1 MRRNLVPGL
10 VLQALALSVVVLY
23 SVWAPFNTWLK
34 GIGELKTDFGYAF
47 SGLSTAV
54 FGGLLPFAFLSAT
67 GQLKKTRR
75 GLVFAYYL
83 LFWLWKGIEVDA
95 FYRGQVWLFG
105 DTASFVVIVRKTLFD
120 QLIYCPFWAVPTQ
133 VVCFLWKD
141 GDFSWVRLK
150 AQLTDVP
157 LGRRVVI
164 VTLSSWVVWIP
175 TVAVVYALPIGLQ
188 IPLFNL
194 VICFWSL
201 MLTSLSRDTTERVV

>member
-1 MRRNLVPGL
+1 
-10 VLQALALSVVVLY
+10 
-23 SVWAPFNTWLK
+23 
-34 GIGELKTDFGYAF
+34 
-47 SGLSTAV
+47 
-54 FGGLLPFAFLSAT
+54 
-67 GQLKKTRR
+67 
-75 GLVFAYYL
+75 
-83 LFWLWKGIEVDA
+83 
-95 FYRGQVWLFG
+95 
-105 DTASFVVIVRKTLFD
+105 
-120 QLIYCPFWAVPTQ
+120 VPTQ